1 MKYYQ
6 FKVKMKIK
14 RSVYIFLLA
23 LLFVGPE
30 AHSANTASVKVTI
43 LFFNDIHGHLK
54 PYNIRTEKGRKE
66 VGGIARLATLIK
78 NIETENKVNHVKTFV
93 LVAGDMLQGTPMS
106 TIFKGVPDIKCFNVM
121 GVDAMT
127 VGNHEFDFGLDNF
140 ERLKKS
146 ANFPFLSA
154 NIVYKK
160 TEEQL
165 AESFISLKITQNIEL
180 TVIGVTTRELLI
192 TTNPLNVEALKVLDP
207 VPCVNGVFN
216 DVKQKGPV
224 ILLSHCR
231 HKTDR
236 KIAEAV
242 QELTAIIGGHDQIL
256 LAPFRTVEGV
266 PVFQAF
272 EKGRYLGRIDLAIN
286 PSTKKAVLISNDY
299 IEITPGIKTDPKINK
314 IVKHY
319 DAQLDEEFKEV
330 IGNSETY
337 LDGERFYI
345 RYEETTLG
353 NFVTDIMRK
362 HTGAGIAL
370 LNAGSLRASIDT
382 GPITVEDVF
391 KAMPY
396 ANEIVI
402 VEMTGREILR
412 VLSRS
417 VIGNRDDEDGGFL
430 HVSGIKIR
438 IKDHRIEK
446 VELDEGRGPIEPDT
460 IYKVAITDFL
470 ASGGDGYSFTTKRSL
485 ATGLPLREL
494 IVDDIRSKGTVSA
507 KIDGRIVR
515 DR

>member
-1 MKYYQ
+1 
-6 FKVKMKIK
+6 MKIK
-14 RSVYIFLLA
+14 RSVSIFILA
-23 LLFVGPE
+23 LAVVAPLFVGSE
-30 AHSANTASVKVTI
+30 VHSAETTPVKVTI

-54 PYNIRTEKGRKE
+54 PFNIRTDKGRKE

-78 NIETENKVNHVKTFV
+78 NIETENEENNAKTFL
-93 LVAGDMLQGTPMS
+93 LVAGDLLQGTPMS

-140 ERLKKS
+140 LRLKER

-160 TEEQL
+160 TGEQL
-165 AESFISLKITQNIEL
+165 AEPFISLKITENIEL
-180 TVIGVTTRELLI
+180 TVIGVTTEEFLI

-207 VPCVNGVFN
+207 IRSVKDVFN

-236 KIAEAV
+236 EIAKAI
-242 QELTAIIGGHDQIL
+242 QGLTSIIAGHDQIL
-256 LAPFRTVEGV
+256 FAPFRTVEGV

-272 EKGRYLGRIDLAIN
+272 EKGMYLGRIDFEIN
-286 PSTKKAVLISNDY
+286 PTTKRAVLISNIY
-299 IEITPGIKTDPKINK
+299 IEITPETKNDPKIDK
-314 IVKHY
+314 IVEHY
-319 DAQLDEEFKEV
+319 DAQLDDKFKEV

-353 NFVTDIMRK
+353 NFVTDIMRH

-370 LNAGSLRASIDT
+370 LNAGSLRASIDI

-391 KAMPY
+391 KVMPY

-402 VEMTGREILR
+402 VEITGHEILR
-412 VLSRS
+412 ALSRS
-417 VIGNRDDEDGGFL
+417 VMGNRDDEDGGFL

-460 IYKVAITDFL
+460 IYQVAITDFL
-470 ASGGDGYSFTTKRSL
+470 ASGGDGYSIFTTKKSL

-494 IVDDIRSKGTVSA
+494 IVDDIRSKGTVSS
-507 KIDGRIVR
+507 KIEGRIVR